1 VVQLSSQLSC
11 LNPGESELTQLSGN
25 IKNGSIRVPGG
36 GDYLSDVVRAG
47 KDEKE
52 CGKRENEREAVM
64 RDLADEE
71 YDGRF
76 HVAAMATL

>member
-1 VVQLSSQLSC
+1 MVQLSSQLSC
-11 LNPGESELTQLSGN
+11 LNPGQPELTQLSGN

-36 GDYLSDVVRAG
+36 GDHLSDVVRAG

-52 CGKRENEREAVM
+52 CGKRENEQEAMM

-71 YDGRF
+71 CDGRF
-76 HVAAMATL
+76 HVATMATL

>member
-1 VVQLSSQLSC
+1 
-11 LNPGESELTQLSGN
+11 
-25 IKNGSIRVPGG
+25 VPGG
-36 GDYLSDVVRAG
+36 GDHLSDVVRAG

-52 CGKRENEREAVM
+52 CGKRENEREAMM

-71 YDGRF
+71 CGGRF

>member
-1 VVQLSSQLSC
+1 MVQLSPQLSC

-36 GDYLSDVVRAG
+36 GDYLSDIVRAG

-52 CGKRENEREAVM
+52 CGKRENVLEAMM
-64 RDLADEE
+64 RDLADGEE
-71 YDGRF
+71 CGGRL
-76 HVAAMATL
+76 HVR